1 MEGTDITHSND
12 YSYLLAYSDVG
23 GAAIGEWLSGSIC
36 TAHFLP
42 LNIYFLREYSVIFRI
57 KKEKQTLGFLGGLVG

>member
-36 TAHFLP
+36 IAHVLP
-42 LNIYFLREYSVIFRI
+42 LNIYFLR
-57 KKEKQTLGFLGGLVG
+57 